1 MFGKQEVSSVDIF
14 KYLLNLDEKILKIR
28 NDECI
33 LMKKIDILNKIY
45 SSIGDDIILPFNKK
59 EFDVFLDKTDL
70 VFKLFNDKS
79 LEVLEKNKLLLEEN
93 EVLKEEIK
101 NTRFYFDN
109 LLSVSDKKIVK
120 QKNQINYLT
129 YKLINARKELN
140 EYKLRLTELINK
152 YK

>member
-140 EYKLRLTELINK
+140 EYKFRLTELINK